1 VSILKRIRKSSL
13 SGSLSSSAPRHEK
26 LLEDSGPG
34 EVDPIVEGVQFKVK
48 YLGSCP
54 VTSDSGEEVTANAIK
69 AILATAKRL
78 EKKLARVEVTV
89 SLAGVTVREQEA
101 LQCLLDLP
109 IDSISYCS
117 ADPTY
122 DRVFAVLCS
131 QDDGTACHAFLTH
144 KRKMVRYQIDQSYI
158 YFTRLFE
165 NICCLQAQAATLT
178 IAQAFNLAYELW
190 RNERPAN
197 RLPEGAVK
205 PVAQSVVV
213 TEAVVEPMPS
223 SSPSS
228 LLKDDL
234 LSSSSAKEDLF
245 SSPTPPPNSL
255 ASPYSHHP
263 LLEDLHAISLS
274 GEDWGGDGKRRGSSG
289 ENSTSWVQFGEE
301 EEDLVQ
307 KSTSDRMQQPSHALL
322 SLLSPLSHSSQS
334 PGLADFSSSP
344 TSGWDSPLGT
354 TPVKVTLLPFSL
366 YEEG

>member
-1 VSILKRIRKSSL
+1 MVSILKRIRKSSL

-54 VTSDSGEEVTANAIK
+54 VSSDSGEEVTANAIK

-144 KRKMVRYQIDQSYI
+144 KRKMVRYHSGQCY
-158 YFTRLFE
+158 
-165 NICCLQAQAATLT
+165 
-178 IAQAFNLAYELW
+178 
-190 RNERPAN
+190 
-197 RLPEGAVK
+197 
-205 PVAQSVVV
+205 
-213 TEAVVEPMPS
+213 S
-223 SSPSS
+223 S
-228 LLKDDL
+228 D
-234 LSSSSAKEDLF
+234 
-245 SSPTPPPNSL
+245 
-255 ASPYSHHP
+255 
-263 LLEDLHAISLS
+263 
-274 GEDWGGDGKRRGSSG
+274 
-289 ENSTSWVQFGEE
+289 
-301 EEDLVQ
+301 
-307 KSTSDRMQQPSHALL
+307 
-322 SLLSPLSHSSQS
+322 
-334 PGLADFSSSP
+334 
-344 TSGWDSPLGT
+344 
-354 TPVKVTLLPFSL
+354 PFV
-366 YEEG
+366 